1 MDRLYGM
8 ALSLTKDR
16 AHAEDLVQ
24 ETYLR
29 AYRAFDQFAPGTNC
43 RAWLFTILRHHFL
56 NRLKKSSWEVLEW
69 DVGEP
74 EGDDMPEGPAR
85 SETPETEFFHR
96 IAEAEVRNALEA
108 LPVPF
113 REAVILADLEGF
125 SYKEIADIAGCPVGT
140 VMSRLH
146 RGRRLL
152 RTALVQFARDHG
164 YLRRD
169 L

>member
-1 MDRLYGM
+1 M
-8 ALSLTKDR
+8 AMFLTKNR
-16 AHAEDLVQ
+16 AQAEDLVQ

-29 AYRAFDQFAPGTNC
+29 AYRAFDRFTPGTNC
-43 RAWLFTILRHHFL
+43 RAWLFTILRHLFL
-56 NRLKKSSWEVLEW
+56 NRLKKSSREVLEW
-69 DVGEP
+69 DVAEP
-74 EGDDMPEGPAR
+74 AGDDMPEGPVR

-108 LPVPF
+108 LPLPF

-152 RTALVQFARDHG
+152 KTTLVQFARDHG
-164 YLRRD
+164 YLSHER
-169 L
+169 